1 MKKAL
6 IIYPM
11 ERGLE
16 DTEKL
21 KYEQFAR
28 KNDIEIIGEIQFPY
42 FESLKDYKRLLNI
55 LKTNGCHE
63 LLCNDEFWLFANV
76 YSDGQFLKDLKASD
90 LRLYDRDHRCQV
102 DKIWEMI
109 DKEMTVPLK
118 QAINHALKDVEKEF
132 DEGIQK
138 DRTGVIV
145 VQRQDVNMGNTLS
158 RQFQEKG
165 FSRIIVVA
173 IDHMDQEVANEVENL
188 FKNNDIEKVL
198 LYDSRSL
205 DESIKNVFDELSFK
219 YDVPVERFSEQSQ
232 EQRWEALT
240 MNMLN

>member
-76 YSDGQFLKDLKASD
+76 YSDGQFLKDLKASN

-188 FKNNDIEKVL
+188 FKIMTLKRCFYMIPVHLMNQSKMYLMNCHLSMMYL
-198 LYDSRSL
+198 LKDSVSSHRNK
-205 DESIKNVFDELSFK
+205 DGK
-219 YDVPVERFSEQSQ
+219 P
-232 EQRWEALT
+232 
-240 MNMLN
+240 